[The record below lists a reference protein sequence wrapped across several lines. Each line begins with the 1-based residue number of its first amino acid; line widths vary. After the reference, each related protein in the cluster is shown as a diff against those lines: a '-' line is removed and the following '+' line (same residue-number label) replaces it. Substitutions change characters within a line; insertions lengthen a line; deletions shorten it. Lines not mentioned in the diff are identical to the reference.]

1 MAWIEPKTDWTPSNR
16 FNIEDYNRIKNN
28 LLHLYDIALLL
39 IGNFEI
45 ENMGNDLVVGTDE
58 YQDWRVEIFNS
69 FENNLHIINEKVI
82 KGDIGSKKTF
92 YENGAFLDFE
102 ELNRIETAILKNKN
116 ALDNIAAGLRRV
128 PFVLGQFKTR
138 F

>member
-82 KGDIGSKKTF
+82 KGDIGSKKT
-92 YENGAFLDFE
+92 L
-102 ELNRIETAILKNKN
+102 
-116 ALDNIAAGLRRV
+116 
-128 PFVLGQFKTR
+128 
-138 F
+138 